1 MSNPLTVTATGGIN
15 SGYAYQWFSN
25 GSNNNTSGVAI
36 SGATGATYAPP
47 TNAVGNLFYYCVVS
61 QGSGCATSSAPAA
74 ISVVPGPALISQP
87 LATQSVCVGST
98 LNAFT
103 VAYTGGTG
111 TPSYQWFSSTTNT
124 NSNGISISG
133 ATNASYTPG
142 ANTVGQVYYYCVIS
156 FNALTS
162 CSSISST
169 PGQVNVIAN
178 PVFSV
183 APLSSQTICQGANPQ
198 VLSFTTSGG
207 SGTATY
213 QWYNVVN
220 NNYTPII
227 GANGLTYTPSNSL
240 PTGTYNYAVAMTQNA
255 SGCSTGFSPNA
266 QLVVLPQ
273 PVVSTPIGGVF
284 CQGGTISQ
292 PLNVSVTGGNGSS
305 SYQWYQS
312 TVNTNTGGTPIAGAT
327 SSTYTPSLVNFGTL
341 YYYCTVTQNAGC
353 AANSAV
359 ATVVSNPSP
368 VISAQPLANQTICVG
383 SAPSPLSTSYTG
395 GVGTPSYQW
404 FVNNQNTTLGGTPI
418 SGATSSAYIPSNQV
432 GLGTNYYYCVVTL
445 SNSSCP
451 QATTN
456 IATVNTVANP
466 SVTGP
471 NNATYCQSTSV
482 AQPLSVSA
490 SGGNGTSYSYQWY
503 SNVNNTNFGGNPI
516 LGANNPNY
524 TPNINGSSNNYYC
537 IVTQPGGCQAAS
549 AVAAIDIVAAPGI
562 TSQPIAGQTLCVGGL
577 AQALSI
583 AVTGGVSN
591 PSFQWYSNTIN
602 TITNASAIANATS
615 ASFTPNSVSTTG
627 TTYYFCQVTYATN
640 SACPTLVSDA
650 ATIIVASDPMVSNP
664 TNASYCQNA
673 TTISPLTITASGGI
687 NTGYSYQW
695 FSNTNNSNIGGTA
708 IPGATNNNYLPA
720 VNQIGTIYYYCEVIQ
735 GSGCN
740 ASSATAAVAVGV
752 AAAINNQP
760 VSNQNLCLGQTASTL
775 TIGVAAGN
783 YALTYQWYSN
793 VNNNNFGGS
802 VIVGATNAFYTPPSN
817 SLGTKYYY
825 CVVTVAGGGCGNL
838 TSNTASI
845 NVLSAPSM
853 FQPNNQTICCQSST
867 TPINFVGNASNYSW
881 TANSSSPQ
889 LTGFSSLGGGNI
901 PALILTN
908 NSATPQN
915 IVYLV
920 TPSNA
925 GCNGTPVQFNIS
937 VMPCLSVNVPADQS
951 YCAGET
957 VSSNVFTGVGQTYSW
972 VNTNTTVGLQ
982 NAGINF
988 VPNFVAQNT
997 TTSTQTAT
1005 ITVTPNFMGCAG
1017 TPQSYTITVYPLP
1030 IVVAGADQA
1039 VCAGGNV
1046 TLTAS
1051 GAPSLTWD
1059 NGILNGQTFVPNS
1072 STTYTVTGTDAN
1084 GCQNQ
1089 DAVFVQVNQPTS
1101 ATLNINACNSYTL
1114 NGQTYTLSGTYDQ
1127 LLSNAAGCDSSLTLN
1142 LSLNFSPTQP
1152 NIYVQN
1158 QINLSTDLTPG
1169 LTYQWITC
1177 SDLTS
1182 IAGQTAITYNPTS
1195 NGVYAV
1201 VVTNGC
1207 GSDTSLCTSITTIGL
1222 EELLSAH
1229 ILLYPNPNNGAFTL
1243 ELPQALIGQTIQIF
1257 DMAGR
1262 LIQETTAQEIKQ
1274 HIELKDVATGSY
1286 WLRIGGEIPMKLV
1299 KN

>member
-1 MSNPLTVTATGGIN
+1 
-15 SGYAYQWFSN
+15 
-25 GSNNNTSGVAI
+25 
-36 SGATGATYAPP
+36 
-47 TNAVGNLFYYCVVS
+47 
-61 QGSGCATSSAPAA
+61 
-74 ISVVPGPALISQP
+74 
-87 LATQSVCVGST
+87 
-98 LNAFT
+98 
-103 VAYTGGTG
+103 
-111 TPSYQWFSSTTNT
+111 
-124 NSNGISISG
+124 
-133 ATNASYTPG
+133 
-142 ANTVGQVYYYCVIS
+142 
-156 FNALTS
+156 
-162 CSSISST
+162 
-169 PGQVNVIAN
+169 
-178 PVFSV
+178 
-183 APLSSQTICQGANPQ
+183 
-198 VLSFTTSGG
+198 
-207 SGTATY
+207 
-213 QWYNVVN
+213 
-220 NNYTPII
+220 
-227 GANGLTYTPSNSL
+227 
-240 PTGTYNYAVAMTQNA
+240 
-255 SGCSTGFSPNA
+255 
-266 QLVVLPQ
+266 
-273 PVVSTPIGGVF
+273 
-284 CQGGTISQ
+284 
-292 PLNVSVTGGNGSS
+292 
-305 SYQWYQS
+305 
-312 TVNTNTGGTPIAGAT
+312 
-327 SSTYTPSLVNFGTL
+327 
-341 YYYCTVTQNAGC
+341 
-353 AANSAV
+353 
-359 ATVVSNPSP
+359 
-368 VISAQPLANQTICVG
+368 
-383 SAPSPLSTSYTG
+383 
-395 GVGTPSYQW
+395 
-404 FVNNQNTTLGGTPI
+404 
-418 SGATSSAYIPSNQV
+418 
-432 GLGTNYYYCVVTL
+432 
-445 SNSSCP
+445 
-451 QATTN
+451 
-456 IATVNTVANP
+456 
-466 SVTGP
+466 
-471 NNATYCQSTSV
+471 
-482 AQPLSVSA
+482 
-490 SGGNGTSYSYQWY
+490 
-503 SNVNNTNFGGNPI
+503 
-516 LGANNPNY
+516 
-524 TPNINGSSNNYYC
+524 
-537 IVTQPGGCQAAS
+537 
-549 AVAAIDIVAAPGI
+549 
-562 TSQPIAGQTLCVGGL
+562 
-577 AQALSI
+577 
-583 AVTGGVSN
+583 
-591 PSFQWYSNTIN
+591 
-602 TITNASAIANATS
+602 
-615 ASFTPNSVSTTG
+615 
-627 TTYYFCQVTYATN
+627 
-640 SACPTLVSDA
+640 
-650 ATIIVASDPMVSNP
+650 
-664 TNASYCQNA
+664 
-673 TTISPLTITASGGI
+673 
-687 NTGYSYQW
+687 
-695 FSNTNNSNIGGTA
+695 
-708 IPGATNNNYLPA
+708 
-720 VNQIGTIYYYCEVIQ
+720 
-735 GSGCN
+735 
-740 ASSATAAVAVGV
+740 
-752 AAAINNQP
+752 
-760 VSNQNLCLGQTASTL
+760 
-775 TIGVAAGN
+775 
-783 YALTYQWYSN
+783 
-793 VNNNNFGGS
+793 
-802 VIVGATNAFYTPPSN
+802 
-817 SLGTKYYY
+817 
-825 CVVTVAGGGCGNL
+825 
-838 TSNTASI
+838 
-845 NVLSAPSM
+845 
-853 FQPNNQTICCQSST
+853 
-867 TPINFVGNASNYSW
+867 
-881 TANSSSPQ
+881 
-889 LTGFSSLGGGNI
+889 LGGGNI

-1142 LSLNFSPTQP
+1142 LTLNFSPTQP